1 VTTVER
7 PFRVLSLDG
16 GGMRGIYTAQYLASL
31 ADGFSKKSA
40 RKTLD
45 VGSGFDLIVGT
56 STGAIL
62 ACALA
67 ANIPLSRVVQFY
79 NQKGAAIFERRI
91 PSGIG
96 ANLLA
101 DLKNRP
107 AALRRGNRLC
117 AMRWLSVSLR
127 RPWLRCTTAGR
138 LPWESPQLT

>member
-1 VTTVER
+1 
-7 PFRVLSLDG
+7 
-16 GGMRGIYTAQYLASL
+16 MRGIYTAQYLASL

-91 PSGIG
+91 DVIAGLIENPH
-96 ANLLA
+96 AVLA
-101 DLKNRP
+101 HFRGGCETAVIDRISDHLPDCEGRHF
-107 AALRRGNRLC
+107 AAAFADQLILIEVHAVEGNEELF
-117 AMRWLSVSLR
+117 
-127 RPWLRCTTAGR
+127 
-138 LPWESPQLT
+138 

>member
-1 VTTVER
+1 
-7 PFRVLSLDG
+7 
-16 GGMRGIYTAQYLASL
+16 MRGIYTAQYLASL

-107 AALRRGNRLC
+107 AALRRGEQALRNALVECFAEETMVEVYNRRKIALGI
-117 AMRWLSVSLR
+117 
-127 RPWLRCTTAGR
+127 TA
-138 LPWESPQLT
+138 